1 MANGN
6 EALAED
12 LTLSTTVKSQISTVK
27 ADYLKS
33 TGICKPKDFE
43 AEGDGEQGLTEE
55 GVMVF

>member
-43 AEGDGEQGLTEE
+43 AEGDGE
-55 GVMVF
+55 